1 MNIPVNHLKESIKA
15 GKTVY
20 GAWLECANPAIAEIA
35 GLVGYDFVIIDQEH
49 GLGDVTSA
57 IEMMRALSGTK
68 TTAVIR
74 VPSDSP
80 HYIKR
85 ILDAGAQA
93 LIIPMVDTAAQADAI
108 VKSCYYPPYGVRG
121 NAAPAVRASRYGLIP
136 DYIDQANESLMII
149 PQIES
154 VTAVNN
160 AREIASVH
168 GVDMVF
174 IGPADLSGSAGFPSC
189 TNSPE
194 AERLIQHTFEVVKST
209 GKPVGTCP
217 RDGKSVSDLYHQGFN
232 LIAANSDINTIS
244 SAFAGYM
251 NDWRRLSG
259 DNAHAIEAKRY
270 S

>member
-1 MNIPVNHLKESIKA
+1 MEKPKNHLKQLIKTGRPA
-15 GKTVY
+15 Y
-20 GAWLECANPAIAEIA
+20 GIWLECSNAAIAEIA

-49 GLGDVTSA
+49 GLGDVTDA

-68 TTAVIR
+68 TTAIIR
-74 VPSDSP
+74 IPSDDP
-80 HYIKR
+80 NYIKR

-93 LIIPMVDTAAQADAI
+93 LLIPMVDSAEQAQAI
-108 VKSCYYPPYGVRG
+108 VQSCFYPPQGIRG
-121 NAAPAVRASRYGLIP
+121 NAAPAVRASRYGLIT
-136 DYIDQANESLMII
+136 DYIEHANDSLLII

-154 VTAVNN
+154 ITAVQN
-160 AREIASVH
+160 ARDIAQVE

-174 IGPADLSGSAGFPSC
+174 IGPADLSGSIGFPTC

-194 AERLIQHTFEVVKST
+194 AEKLIQQTVDILKSV

-217 RDGKSVSDLYHQGFN
+217 RDGKTVSDLYQQGFA

-244 SAFAGYM
+244 ASFVNYI
-251 NDWRRLSG
+251 NDWKKIT
-259 DNAHAIEAKRY
+259 HEADEITHCKTY